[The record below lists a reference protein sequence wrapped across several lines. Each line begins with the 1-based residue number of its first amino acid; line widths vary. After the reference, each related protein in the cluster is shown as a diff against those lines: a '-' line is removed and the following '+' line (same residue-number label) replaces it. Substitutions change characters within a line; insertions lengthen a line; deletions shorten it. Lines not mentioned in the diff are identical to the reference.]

1 MASPPHVLLIKE
13 KGVTPT
19 RSSKTVYQVFAF
31 NSKVEVFNNFF
42 RHNMMNR
49 FQVETKA
56 GETPFAGI
64 SQMMDVW
71 AKSKY
76 PDDTLCDSTLPM
88 PNTKDFVWR
97 DVHVNKTI
105 QDERWK
111 LTNDRS
117 RARKRMDLH
126 QLHLKE
132 KMFHDLV
139 SSPCFV
145 VEMREDTLNAALKKG
160 GVQLTHQFILE
171 RKVNQSVIDKTDMS
185 TQRTE
190 LNFIGALKA
199 FNCMR
204 VSLIHSHLKKRS
216 RIDTSFHLD
225 DEDEDDDDEDYDED
239 EDYNS
244 PVSSRTSSPS
254 GQQQVVHLRTNPKR
268 QATEQGNFLLSSLL
282 FFFVLFCFLIL
293 FLSFLVGGCLSPN
306 LSGFINASS
315 DKYMTPSPLE
325 RSRANQ
331 GNGTFIIPIHIII
344 PIIIIIII
352 IVIVI
357 I

>member
-1 MASPPHVLLIKE
+1 MASPPHILLIKE
-13 KGVTPT
+13 KGVAPT

-49 FQVETKA
+49 FQVDTKT

-64 SQMMDVW
+64 SHLLDVW

-88 PNTKDFVWR
+88 PNTKDYVWR

-117 RARKRMDLH
+117 RSRKRMDLH
-126 QLHLKE
+126 QLQLKE

-145 VEMREDTLNAALKKG
+145 VEMREDTLNAALKKS
-160 GVQLTHQFILE
+160 GVHLTHQFILE
-171 RKVNQSVIDKTDMS
+171 RKVNQSVIDKTDIS

-190 LNFIGALKA
+190 LNFIGALKE
-199 FNCMR
+199 FSFMR
-204 VSLIHSHLKKRS
+204 VSLIHSHLKKRT
-216 RIDTSFHLD
+216 RIDTTFHLD
-225 DEDEDDDDEDYDED
+225 EDEDADYYEDEDDDEDDND
-239 EDYNS
+239 DDDDNNIS
-244 PVSSRTSSPS
+244 HVSSMTSSPS
-254 GQQQVVHLRTNPKR
+254 NQQPIVHRRTNPKR
-268 QATEQGNFLLSSLL
+268 QATEQQGSLLFSSLL
-282 FFFVLFCFLIL
+282 FYFFCCFLIPFLSL
-293 FLSFLVGGCLSPN
+293 FLGRCISPN
-306 LSGFINASS
+306 LSGFIDASS
-315 DKYMTPSPLE
+315 DNDMVPSPLE
-325 RSRANQ
+325 RSNANQ
-331 GNGTFIIPIHIII
+331 GNGTLFII
-344 PIIIIIII
+344 
-352 IVIVI
+352 
-357 I
+357 

>member
-13 KGVTPT
+13 KGVAPT
-19 RSSKTVYQVFAF
+19 RSSTTVYQVFAF

-49 FQVETKA
+49 FQVDTKA

-64 SQMMDVW
+64 SHLLDVW

-88 PNTKDFVWR
+88 PNTKDYVWR
-97 DVHVNKTI
+97 DTHVNKMI

-117 RARKRMDLH
+117 RSRKRMDLH
-126 QLHLKE
+126 QLQLKE

-139 SSPCFV
+139 TSPCFV
-145 VEMREDTLNAALKKG
+145 VEMREDTLNTALKEG
-160 GVQLTHQFILE
+160 GVHLTHQFILE
-171 RKVNQSVIDKTDMS
+171 RKVNQSVIDKTDIS

-190 LNFIGALKA
+190 LNFIGALKE
-199 FNCMR
+199 FSCIR
-204 VSLIHSHLKKRS
+204 VSMIHSHLKKRS
-216 RIDTSFHLD
+216 RIDTTFHLD
-225 DEDEDDDDEDYDED
+225 SDNEYEYDDEDNDDEDKDNDDD

-244 PVSSRTSSPS
+244 PMSSRTSSPS
-254 GQQQVVHLRTNPKR
+254 NQQQVVHRRTNPKR
-268 QATEQGNFLLSSLL
+268 QATEQQGPLLFSSLLFSSLLL
-282 FFFVLFCFLIL
+282 FFFVVVFFIP
-293 FLSFLVGGCLSPN
+293 FLSFFLGGCLSPN

-315 DKYMTPSPLE
+315 DKDMAPSPLE
-325 RSRANQ
+325 RSNANQ
-331 GNGTFIIPIHIII
+331 GNGTLIII
-344 PIIIIIII
+344 
-352 IVIVI
+352 
-357 I
+357 